1 MKEKKMKKQEDIINT
16 EVNTINNV
24 LTYEANEQY
33 PLPQF
38 PDDYTA
44 IERAIA
50 EMMTEST
57 GVHILDSGGED
68 NRSWQRNRKIKDF
81 RTLPILTVDLH
92 DDGTPIFELDI
103 FHYLTSMLEI
113 NDETNKLNADF
124 NNFISDHDCSW
135 LSCID
140 EYGDKLMEK
149 QWHVFPIFNTY
160 NYENILSQVLQGMT
174 FYKDYHEDDPFIIL
188 QIHNGA
194 DVRGGYTKPRIFK
207 IKDVEEFTM
216 AQNNVYANC
225 KCGTVYSDDG
235 GYHWYKNDGDL
246 NVINYKLPTEWK
258 LYKVD
263 NTNILKCEKCNTKIN
278 FYGEQL

>member
-81 RTLPILTVDLH
+81 RT
-92 DDGTPIFELDI
+92 
-103 FHYLTSMLEI
+103 
-113 NDETNKLNADF
+113 
-124 NNFISDHDCSW
+124 
-135 LSCID
+135 
-140 EYGDKLMEK
+140 
-149 QWHVFPIFNTY
+149 
-160 NYENILSQVLQGMT
+160 
-174 FYKDYHEDDPFIIL
+174 
-188 QIHNGA
+188 
-194 DVRGGYTKPRIFK
+194 
-207 IKDVEEFTM
+207 
-216 AQNNVYANC
+216 
-225 KCGTVYSDDG
+225 
-235 GYHWYKNDGDL
+235 
-246 NVINYKLPTEWK
+246 
-258 LYKVD
+258 
-263 NTNILKCEKCNTKIN
+263 
-278 FYGEQL
+278 